1 MARTKAKV
9 KKDIV
14 KVNYSMDRS
23 VADALEEFCD
33 RTARTKTK
41 VVELA
46 IMEYI
51 ERHTNEK

>member
-1 MARTKAKV
+1 MARE

-23 VADALEEFCD
+23 VAEALDEFCEK
-33 RTARTKTK
+33 TARTKTK

-46 IMEYI
+46 IKEYI
-51 ERHTNEK
+51 ERHNDEK

>member
-1 MARTKAKV
+1 MAKE

-23 VADALEEFCD
+23 VAEALEEFCE
-33 RTARTKTK
+33 RTGRTKTK

-46 IMEYI
+46 VKEYI
-51 ERHTNEK
+51 EKHDDDK

>member
-23 VADALEEFCD
+23 VAAALEEFCD
-33 RTARTKTK
+33 RTARTKTN